1 MTIVTICRFLQRGS
15 ALLAPGILLLVASV
29 TIFAPASFAFPQ
41 GGEHAGHAMVGW
53 VPEEI
58 LNRPVALRAGIGPYY
73 EKVTTS
79 SAVAQKFYDQG
90 VPYLH
95 NYVWIETA
103 RSFHQ
108 ALRTDPKMAMAYLG
122 LSYAYS
128 PIDYA
133 AARAALEQARSL
145 SGAADDRERRRIGIR
160 QAQLEAMAD
169 AGNPAKLLAFRQAL
183 DGAMAAYPDD
193 VELLLLRGHAEEPT
207 PFGDGQGCVA
217 SAIPYYQ
224 RAQAIAADNFAAHH
238 FLTHC
243 YENQGKFTEALEEAR
258 IYAQAAPQIPHAQH
272 MFGHELRCVGRT
284 EEAIQFFL
292 KAEALETAY
301 ARRENIPASLDW
313 HHAHNLSLLASAYQ
327 YEGQLHLAERYFAE
341 ERELTP
347 FTEYA
352 AFNRKD
358 WPEFL
363 LNRGDFGRALE
374 AAQQMARS
382 PGTLARVAGHCLAG
396 TALIGLHRTGEAE
409 AELSAA
415 QTELKGLNRADAAA
429 ASPYLDLLR
438 LAVMLGRGTLTDAPA
453 LVGRIGQYTR
463 RATSA
468 DAWSQGLFRVEVMAN
483 LSRETGHWETAEELA
498 ALMLAVDA
506 YYGGSHY
513 AMALAAAHRG
523 DGAAAGQEFAAAAR
537 YWNRA
542 DPDFPPILRIKRGSS
557 NPTGAAP
564 KAALP

>member
-1 MTIVTICRFLQRGS
+1 MMTVTICRFFQRS
-15 ALLAPGILLLVASV
+15 RALLASGILFLVVPGAISAQ
-29 TIFAPASFAFPQ
+29 TSLAFAQ
-41 GGEHAGHAMVGW
+41 EGEHAGHALVGW
-53 VPEEI
+53 VPDEI
-58 LNRPVALRAGIGPYY
+58 LNRPVALRTGIGPYH

-90 VPYLH
+90 VAYLH
-95 NYVWIETA
+95 NYVWIEAA

-128 PIDYA
+128 PMDYV
-133 AARAALEQARSL
+133 AARVALERAQSL
-145 SGAADDRERRRIGIR
+145 SAAADDRERRRIGIR
-160 QAQLEAMAD
+160 QAHLEAMAD
-169 AGNPAKLLAFRQAL
+169 TGNPAKLLAFRQAI
-183 DGAMAAYPDD
+183 DGALTAYPDD

-224 RAQAIAADNFAAHH
+224 RALAIAADNFAAHH

-243 YENQGKFTEALEEAR
+243 YENQGKFAGALEEAR

-292 KAEALETAY
+292 KAEALENAY
-301 ARRENIPASLDW
+301 YRRENIPASLDW

-327 YEGQLHLAERYFAE
+327 YQGQLRLAERYFSE
-341 ERELTP
+341 ERGLTP
-347 FTEYA
+347 FTEYS

-374 AAQQMARS
+374 AAQQMVRS
-382 PGTLARVAGHCLAG
+382 PGMLARVAGHCLAG
-396 TALIGLHRTGEAE
+396 TALVTMHRTGEAE
-409 AELSAA
+409 AELNAA
-415 QTELKGLNRADAAA
+415 QMESRGLNRTDAAA
-429 ASPYLDLLR
+429 VSPYLDLLK
-438 LAVMLGRGTLTDAPA
+438 LAIMLGRGSLTDAPA
-453 LVGRIGQYTR
+453 LVERIGQYTR

-468 DAWSQGLFRVEVMAN
+468 DAWSQGLFRLEVMAS
-483 LSRETGHWETAEELA
+483 LSRTTGHWQIAEQLA
-498 ALMLAVDA
+498 TLMLAVDP

-513 AMALAAAHRG
+513 AMAMAAEQRGDRAAAV
-523 DGAAAGQEFAAAAR
+523 QEFGVAKR
-537 YWNRA
+537 YWNQA
-542 DPDFPPILRIKRGSS
+542 DVDFPPMLEIRKASS
-557 NPTGAAP
+557 GPNASGPRAE
-564 KAALP
+564 

>member
-1 MTIVTICRFLQRGS
+1 MRAMTTRRFFQRS
-15 ALLAPGILLLVASV
+15 SDLLVSGILLLVVSG
-29 TIFAPASFAFPQ
+29 TIFTQGTFASPQ
-41 GGEHAGHAMVGW
+41 EDEHAGHVMVGW
-53 VPEEI
+53 IPEEI
-58 LNRPVALRAGIGPYY
+58 LNRPVTLRTGIGPYH

-79 SAVAQKFYDQG
+79 SAAAQKFYDQG
-90 VPYLH
+90 VAYLH
-95 NYVWIETA
+95 NYVWIEAA

-128 PIDYA
+128 PMDYA
-133 AARAALEQARSL
+133 AARAALEKAQSL
-145 SGAADDRERRRIGIR
+145 SAGLDDRERRRIGIR

-169 AGNPAKLLAFRQAL
+169 TGNPSKMLAFRQSL
-183 DGAMAAYPDD
+183 DGALAAYPDD

-224 RAQAIAADNFAAHH
+224 RALAIAADNFAAHH

-243 YENQGKFTEALEEAR
+243 YENQGRFTEALEEAR
-258 IYAQAAPQIPHAQH
+258 IYSQAAPQIPHAQH

-284 EEAIQFFL
+284 EEAIQFFVN
-292 KAEALETAY
+292 AEALENAY
-301 ARRENIPASLDW
+301 YRRENIPASLDW
-313 HHAHNLSLLASAYQ
+313 HHAHNLSLMASAYQ

-363 LNRGDFGRALE
+363 LNRGDFTRALE
-374 AAQQMARS
+374 ASRQMARS
-382 PGTLARVAGHCLAG
+382 PSMLARAAGHCLAG
-396 TALIGLHRTGEAE
+396 TALIALHRMGEAE
-409 AELSAA
+409 AELNAA
-415 QTELKGLNRADAAA
+415 QMDSRGLNRADAAA
-429 ASPYLDLLR
+429 ASPYLDLLK
-438 LAVMLGRGTLTDAPA
+438 LAIMLGRGSLSDAPA
-453 LVGRIGQYTR
+453 LLQRIGQYSR

-483 LSRETGHWETAEELA
+483 LSRETGHWEIAEELA
-498 ALMLAVDA
+498 GLMLAVDP

-513 AMALAAAHRG
+513 AMALAAGHRG
-523 DGAAAGQEFAAAAR
+523 DRAATTREFGAAAR
-537 YWNRA
+537 YWNHA
-542 DPDFPPILRIKRGSS
+542 DPDFRPMLEIKKTSS
-557 NPTGAAP
+557 NPSGATP
-564 KAALP
+564 KTVLP

>member
-1 MTIVTICRFLQRGS
+1 
-15 ALLAPGILLLVASV
+15 
-29 TIFAPASFAFPQ
+29 
-41 GGEHAGHAMVGW
+41 
-53 VPEEI
+53 
-58 LNRPVALRAGIGPYY
+58 
-73 EKVTTS
+73 
-79 SAVAQKFYDQG
+79 
-90 VPYLH
+90 
-95 NYVWIETA
+95 
-103 RSFHQ
+103 
-108 ALRTDPKMAMAYLG
+108 
-122 LSYAYS
+122 
-128 PIDYA
+128 
-133 AARAALEQARSL
+133 
-145 SGAADDRERRRIGIR
+145 
-160 QAQLEAMAD
+160 
-169 AGNPAKLLAFRQAL
+169 
-183 DGAMAAYPDD
+183 
-193 VELLLLRGHAEEPT
+193 
-207 PFGDGQGCVA
+207 
-217 SAIPYYQ
+217 
-224 RAQAIAADNFAAHH
+224 
-238 FLTHC
+238 
-243 YENQGKFTEALEEAR
+243 
-258 IYAQAAPQIPHAQH
+258 

-292 KAEALETAY
+292 KAEALENAY

-374 AAQQMARS
+374 ASRQMVRS

-429 ASPYLDLLR
+429 ASPYVDLLR
-438 LAVMLGRGTLTDAPA
+438 LAIMLGRGTLSDAPA
-453 LVGRIGQYTR
+453 LLQRIGQYTR

-483 LSRETGHWETAEELA
+483 LSRGTGHWEIAEESA
-498 ALMLAVDA
+498 GLMLAVDP

-513 AMALAAAHRG
+513 AMALAAGHRG
-523 DGAAAGQEFAAAAR
+523 DTAAAGEECVADER
-537 YWNRA
+537 YCNRA
-542 DPDFPPILRIKRGSS
+542 YLDFPPILKIKRGSA
-557 NPTGAAP
+557 NPNGAAQ